1 MFPELS
7 ADRSPKNPIRIWVPG
22 CSTGQEVYSLAITLV
37 EYLGERLVPGSV
49 QLFGT
54 DVSETAVEHARA
66 GTYLDSS
73 VKDVSESRVKR
84 FFVEDKDRYRIAK
97 SIRDLCI
104 FARQD
109 VTKDPPFA
117 RLDLI
122 SCRNLLIYL
131 DSPAQRRVMEIFHYA
146 LKPSAVLML
155 GPSETIGQA
164 AELFEL
170 RDKQYR
176 VYTRKSGSHRVGLD
190 LGARPELRERA
201 LSAADSVVLLKESSA
216 EREADR
222 VLLARYAP
230 ASLLVDEGLNIT
242 QFRGETG
249 PYLEHATGT
258 PSFNLQRVV
267 RTELLANVSS
277 AIQEASETKA
287 ESRREGLSVDDRKE
301 VKVSVIPLQRL
312 STEPSYLVLF
322 DDGSRPMSGRRTQQ
336 PSSPPLDESEK
347 DRLLA
352 QARHEVATLRDY
364 LQATMEE
371 HEAVK
376 EELKSAHEEVLSANE
391 EFQSTN
397 EELETSQEELQS
409 SNEELST
416 TNDELIARNREL
428 AELNSA
434 LEGAK
439 SDISGER
446 SYADAIIE
454 SVSTP
459 LLVLKADLTIIR
471 ANAAFYADFRVTPE
485 DTLDKFIYEVGSG
498 QWDHPEL
505 RRRLD
510 NVLSNDEPMSEVEVA
525 HHFPRV
531 GYREV
536 NLTARKIPAT
546 AERPGLILLAIEDIT
561 ERQAT
566 SKKARE
572 TGRRKDVFLAMLAH
586 ELRNPLTPIVN
597 SLRLLRR
604 MNVDASLAK
613 LHDIIGR
620 QTTQL
625 VHLVDEL
632 LDVARIG
639 RGLIE
644 IKRENIDF
652 VAIVKHCAEAVRM
665 RIEGR
670 EQTLSTELPKAPA
683 WVRGDATRLQQV
695 VSNLLDNA
703 TKYTEPG
710 GRIAVSLWQE
720 GDNVML
726 SVRDSGI
733 GLDPAMTEEIF
744 ELFSQVDNSLAR
756 SGGGLGIGLT
766 VVRRVLEMH
775 GGGIEAHS
783 EGLGKGSEFIVRL
796 PLASEVVDALPR
808 TDGDGNMARNA
819 DRPRRVLIVDDNVD
833 SAETLAQIV
842 RGWGHDVAIANDGRS
857 GLGLVATFQPES
869 ALIDIGL
876 PGMTG
881 YEVARHIRGNSFHH
895 DLHLV
900 AITGYGRDEDRDA
913 ARAAGFDAH
922 MTKPVVLDELRQVL
936 DRGHRKDGA

>member
-1 MFPELS
+1 MPADALFKSLARARGERAISVVLSGGDSDGSLGTQFIKHGGGITFAQDPTTARFPSMPRNAIDTGCVDYVLTPRHIAHELTRLIRHPYFQSRAAMQPLEPAVDFEAPTDEGTFRRIFRRLRAAHGVDFTHYKRSTLQRRLARRMVLQKVDSITQYAELIESDAEEAANLYKDFLIRVTEFFRDPESFDLLSRDVFPELS
-7 ADRSPKNPIRIWVPG
+7 ADRSPKDPIRIWVPG
-22 CSTGQEVYSLAITLV
+22 CSTGEEVYSVAIALV

-66 GTYLDSS
+66 GVYLDSA
-73 VKDVSESRVKR
+73 VKDVSEARVKR
-84 FFVEDKDRYRIAK
+84 FFVEEKDRYRIAK

-170 RDKQYR
+170 RDKQHR
-176 VYTRKSGSHRVGLD
+176 VYTRKSGSHLVRLD
-190 LGARPELRERA
+190 LGARPERRESG
-201 LSAADSVVLLKESSA
+201 LTAADPVVFLKENSA
-216 EREADR
+216 ERAADR

-230 ASLLVDEGLNIT
+230 ASLLVDEALNIT

-249 PYLEHATGT
+249 PYLEHASGA
-258 PSFNLQRVV
+258 PSFNLQRVI

-277 AIQEASETKA
+277 AIQEARETKA

-322 DDGSRPMSGRRTQQ
+322 EDGSRPMSGRRTQQ
-336 PSSPPLDESEK
+336 PSSPPLEESEK

-352 QARHEVATLRDY
+352 QARHEVAALRDY

-439 SDISGER
+439 ADILGER
-446 SYADAIIE
+446 TYADAIIE

-485 DTLDKFIYEVGSG
+485 DTLGKFLYDVGNG
-498 QWDHPEL
+498 QWAHPEL

-510 NVLSNDEPMSEVEVA
+510 NVLSNDEPMSEVEVE
-525 HHFPRV
+525 HHFPR
-531 GYREV
+531 
-536 NLTARKIPAT
+536 
-546 AERPGLILLAIEDIT
+546 
-561 ERQAT
+561 
-566 SKKARE
+566 
-572 TGRRKDVFLAMLAH
+572 
-586 ELRNPLTPIVN
+586 
-597 SLRLLRR
+597 
-604 MNVDASLAK
+604 
-613 LHDIIGR
+613 IGHR
-620 QTTQL
+620 
-625 VHLVDEL
+625 
-632 LDVARIG
+632 
-639 RGLIE
+639 
-644 IKRENIDF
+644 
-652 VAIVKHCAEAVRM
+652 
-665 RIEGR
+665 
-670 EQTLSTELPKAPA
+670 
-683 WVRGDATRLQQV
+683 
-695 VSNLLDNA
+695 
-703 TKYTEPG
+703 
-710 GRIAVSLWQE
+710 
-720 GDNVML
+720 
-726 SVRDSGI
+726 
-733 GLDPAMTEEIF
+733 
-744 ELFSQVDNSLAR
+744 
-756 SGGGLGIGLT
+756 
-766 VVRRVLEMH
+766 
-775 GGGIEAHS
+775 EAHRP
-783 EGLGKGSEFIVRL
+783 ENPRDGGATGAY
-796 PLASEVVDALPR
+796 LAS
-808 TDGDGNMARNA
+808 
-819 DRPRRVLIVDDNVD
+819 
-833 SAETLAQIV
+833 
-842 RGWGHDVAIANDGRS
+842 
-857 GLGLVATFQPES
+857 
-869 ALIDIGL
+869 
-876 PGMTG
+876 
-881 YEVARHIRGNSFHH
+881 
-895 DLHLV
+895 
-900 AITGYGRDEDRDA
+900 
-913 ARAAGFDAH
+913 
-922 MTKPVVLDELRQVL
+922 
-936 DRGHRKDGA
+936 DRGHYRATGYVEKSAGERSSKGRLPRDARS